1 MEHAKSIQSHAM
13 GNAISERGR
22 VAIIPFLKKLPKELD
37 WRKYLPTALKTD
49 RNTVKST
56 TGFTPQYLLYG
67 YMGYTSLD
75 LLCEKIPDDK
85 LYTQEELFKFR
96 FQQLQFRESQYQ
108 SAYISTERNR
118 SRYKQIVD
126 NKNES
131 NKKIEP
137 GDWVLVYDRPLKNP
151 FASHAKKLE
160 EKWAGPYKV
169 ASRGDRIYWL
179 EELDGTLMGR
189 PYSREM
195 IKPFISR
202 K

>member
-1 MEHAKSIQSHAM
+1 
-13 GNAISERGR
+13 
-22 VAIIPFLKKLPKELD
+22 
-37 WRKYLPTALKTD
+37 
-49 RNTVKST
+49 
-56 TGFTPQYLLYG
+56 
-67 YMGYTSLD
+67 MGYTSLD